1 MTLNNEIRL
10 AALTMTA
17 SFAATFAYLWWQRG
31 PALPDATPAPRL
43 AAVPRASA
51 PPGPPIRAAPAPVA
65 APEPA
70 APKIVPI
77 DAPKH
82 VLPPANL
89 DGPPLPLLVAVNPR
103 PVSADNSADDDAD
116 GKSSNQ
122 VEILNTSE
130 QLLAVTVI
138 DVNVPTQKTS
148 STQVLLQPNGRAH
161 VGSEAGLAME
171 SGDSIT
177 LRSAGFRDMTQTV
190 P

>member
-1 MTLNNEIRL
+1 MTLNNEIRM
-10 AALTMTA
+10 AALTMTV

-31 PALPDATPAPRL
+31 AAVADATPAPRL
-43 AAVPRASA
+43 AAAPRASA
-51 PPGPPIRAAPAPVA
+51 PPRPIIAAPAPVA
-65 APEPA
+65 APAPA

-77 DAPKH
+77 DAPKQ

-103 PVSADNSADDDAD
+103 PVSADNSEDAAD

-138 DVNVPTQKTS
+138 DVNGPTQKTS